1 MTRQGKTSISRN
13 KSTASKTVHVASL
26 SSSSRR
32 PGAGLVRQTLTPST
46 IAADRQHAAAK
57 FEAEKSGM
65 FLCHIFFSY
74 ILITVTVL
82 RPSLQVHLMDFGEG
96 SQVQPT
102 ASDDVDMHEEDN
114 FEGVPPFAPFD
125 EADNDE
131 GHMEAVRQAMTEYR
145 YVTISLESFH
155 TTNLLTM

>member
-1 MTRQGKTSISRN
+1 M
-13 KSTASKTVHVASL
+13 
-26 SSSSRR
+26 SS
-32 PGAGLVRQTLTPST
+32 
-46 IAADRQHAAAK
+46 
-57 FEAEKSGM
+57 
-65 FLCHIFFSY
+65 FFSY

-82 RPSLQVHLMDFGEG
+82 RPSLQVHLTDFGEG

-102 ASDDVDMHEEDN
+102 ASDDVYMHEGDYV
-114 FEGVPPFAPFD
+114 EGVPPLAPFD
-125 EADNDE
+125 EADGDE